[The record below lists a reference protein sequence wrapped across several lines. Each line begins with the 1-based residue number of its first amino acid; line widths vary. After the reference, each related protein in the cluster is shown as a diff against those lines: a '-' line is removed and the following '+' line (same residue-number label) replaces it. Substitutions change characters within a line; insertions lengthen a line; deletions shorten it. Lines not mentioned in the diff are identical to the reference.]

1 MTSESTGLVSI
12 VLPVHNQAPYIGGII
27 RGYVEAL
34 DGLGRPYELVLAV
47 NASRDDSLA
56 VSESLA
62 RSLPQVRVVH
72 DSEPGWGRAVKAGL
86 RAARGEVLC
95 YTNSARTNA
104 TELARVLGEAFVN
117 PGSVIKA
124 TRTVRENWRRRLGS
138 LLYNVE
144 CRVLFGFST
153 RDVNATPKVFSRS
166 HAALLTLRS
175 DGDLL
180 DAEFLF
186 TCVRHG
192 YRVLE
197 VPISSTRR
205 QGGTSTTN
213 YKSAFRMYA
222 GALGLWWH
230 S

>member
-104 TELARVLGEAFVN
+104 T
-117 PGSVIKA
+117 
-124 TRTVRENWRRRLGS
+124 
-138 LLYNVE
+138 
-144 CRVLFGFST
+144 
-153 RDVNATPKVFSRS
+153 
-166 HAALLTLRS
+166 
-175 DGDLL
+175 
-180 DAEFLF
+180 
-186 TCVRHG
+186 
-192 YRVLE
+192 
-197 VPISSTRR
+197 
-205 QGGTSTTN
+205 GTS
-213 YKSAFRMYA
+213 SR
-222 GALGLWWH
+222 
-230 S
+230 